1 MNSFPETKRINYKA
15 SRTALLAAIYRNL
28 ANMESRSGFRGPDNM
43 AYMFLPLKARF
54 LLSSAFFRNIFK
66 RKADEKSPGS
76 YEYVFA
82 RTRLFDELFIQ
93 ALHAQIPQI
102 VFLGAGYDT
111 RALRFQRSSNRTRIF
126 ELDAPTTQN
135 EKLKLL
141 RKCATPIPENL
152 HFVPIDFDRDDL
164 KHILFR
170 AGYDPTRRC
179 MFMWEGVTMYITEEA
194 INKTLS
200 FIRYNSGPGS
210 SIAFDYLYKSI
221 MEGKSSYY
229 GADEL
234 YENLKKEGEAIS
246 FGIEEGGIE
255 EFLECKGYTLI
266 THYSPQQLETKYLRD
281 EKGGFFGNM
290 YGFACNVHAGISA
303 ADMKYTV
310 N

>member
-1 MNSFPETKRINYKA
+1 MKSSPETKRINNKA
-15 SRTALLAAIYRNL
+15 SRTALIAAIYRFL
-28 ANMESRSGFRGPDNM
+28 ASKERRSGFKGPDHM

-54 LLSSAFFRNIFK
+54 FLSFAYFRNLFK
-66 RKADEKSPGS
+66 QKVDEKSPGS
-76 YEYVFA
+76 YEYVSA

-111 RALRFQRSSNRTRIF
+111 RAFRFKGISDRTMIF
-126 ELDAPTTQN
+126 ELDAPTTQS

-141 RKCATPIPENL
+141 RKRKTPIPDNVR
-152 HFVPIDFDRDDL
+152 FVPIDFERDDL
-164 KHILFR
+164 KQTLFR

-200 FIRYNSGPGS
+200 FVRCNSGPGS
-210 SIAFDYLYKSI
+210 SIAFDYLYKSV
-221 MEGKSSYY
+221 MEGRCSYY

-234 YENLKKEGEAIS
+234 TEVVQKEGEAIS
-246 FGIEEGGIE
+246 FGIEEGRIG
-255 EFLECKGYTLI
+255 EFLESNGYTLI
-266 THYSPQQLETKYLRD
+266 KHYSPQQLETKYLHD
-281 EKGGFFGNM
+281 EKGGFFGSI

-303 ADMKYTV
+303 ANKKYTA